1 MTGTMLT
8 ATIIDIIL
16 AMTVI
21 AGLIHEEKLIAFEDR
36 IIFALA
42 KVYKKHMRRR
52 YMKKRAAQKAQLRV
66 ISSSGEYRTFNK
78 SA

>member
-1 MTGTMLT
+1 MLT

-16 AMTVI
+16 AMAVI
-21 AGLIHEEKLIAFEDR
+21 IGLIKEDKLIAFEDR
-36 IIFALA
+36 IIYALA

-52 YMKKRAAQKAQLRV
+52 YLKKRAAQKAQLRV
-66 ISSSGEYRTFNK
+66 ISSGSEYRTYNK